1 MTGCSGARSPGRV
14 PLMTVGVLVPA
25 HLGGPLNGCCCC
37 ILYSASEFMFASF
50 SCDVRS
56 SVCDK

>member
-1 MTGCSGARSPGRV
+1 
-14 PLMTVGVLVPA
+14 MTVGVLVPA

>member
-1 MTGCSGARSPGRV
+1 MTMGVLVPAHLGG